1 MSESE
6 QRMNNTQSE
15 NGANTSEQRWD
26 LAPCFQP
33 KEIPENHRNGW
44 GVRCYTSP

>member
-1 MSESE
+1 MSDSE

-26 LAPCFQP
+26 LGTLFQP

-44 GVRCYTSP
+44 DVRCYTSP

>member
-26 LAPCFQP
+26 LGTCFQP
-33 KEIPENHRNGW
+33 KEIPENRRNGW